1 MLLLSSPGCWGFYGL
16 DSKSNELDDW
26 GRGEG
31 QWHRDTSQTQSI
43 KSTITTRP
51 ISHVP
56 NVTSAAFS
64 LFWHIYLFL
73 HHTVI
78 HDLLVPVNSSLQF
91 RFKCDVN
98 WINGAIS
105 PFQFC
110 YFHVVMTLFSRIWKN
125 IHLWV
130 QKELF
135 IVSKNSFEG
144 FS

>member
-1 MLLLSSPGCWGFYGL
+1 MLLLSSPACWGFYGH

-26 GRGEG
+26 GGGLGGG
-31 QWHRDTSQTQSI
+31 QWDRGTSQTQSM

-51 ISHVP
+51 ISHLLNVP
-56 NVTSAAFS
+56 SVAFS

-78 HDLLVPVNSSLQF
+78 QDWLVPVNSLLQF
-91 RFKCDVN
+91 RFKCDSN
-98 WINGAIS
+98 WLNRPFS
-105 PFQFC
+105 LFQFC
-110 YFHVVMTLFSRIWKN
+110 YVHVGMTLCSRIW
-125 IHLWV
+125 IHFWA
-130 QKELF
+130 QIELF